1 MKTIARAALV
11 MTVGIATSA
20 SATETT
26 PPKPAATTTTEPP
39 PDPPKDPPP
48 VDPPPPGYGDL
59 GEQEYDP
66 PVATTPPN
74 PTGPG
79 VPLSDRVDL
88 GPGAPAPTE
97 APKAKRAS
105 PEDVERGM
113 DGARRSDDSALGFG
127 NREEGIVAA
136 AVRQVL
142 RSAPV
147 PDKTRARVVVD
158 IDATGAIKS
167 VAVVTSTDGTGSM
180 WAEQA
185 AKINGELGGR
195 VELSPTAMKG
205 GVQVVVDA
213 KVVHVFSNGTD
224 GKPMVGECPKM
235 PDVLND
241 QHPAPFG
248 AIGGAP
254 YLEFDNGTCNL
265 QDVQGTKKHIEV
277 KTNVCSHLP
286 NIGPPPFG
294 TLDAKKPK
302 KQRPT
307 LGDMLFGRPPKK
319 RDM

>member
-1 MKTIARAALV
+1 MKTIGIGALAV
-11 MTVGIATSA
+11 ALTLATSA
-20 SATETT
+20 AATETT
-26 PPKPAATTTTEPP
+26 PPKSATTTQPP

-48 VDPPPPGYGDL
+48 PVEPPPPGYGDL

-66 PVATTPPN
+66 PTNTTPPN

-79 VPLSDRVDL
+79 LPLSDRVDL
-88 GPGAPAPTE
+88 GPGAPAPTQ

-105 PEDVERGM
+105 PADVDRGM

-127 NREEGIVAA
+127 NREEGVVAA

-158 IDATGAIKS
+158 IDPTGAIES
-167 VAVVTSTDGTGSM
+167 VAVVTSTDGTGAM

-185 AKINGELGGR
+185 AKINAALDGH
-195 VELSPTAMKG
+195 VELSPTAKRG

-224 GKPMVGECPKM
+224 GKPRVGECPRTL
-235 PDVLND
+235 DVLND

-265 QDVQGTKKHIEV
+265 QDAQGTKKHIEV

-294 TLDAKKPK
+294 TLDAQKPK